1 MLPPGKYD
9 VFPMLCVGSEA
20 FTTIGFQTDGKGV
33 KFVTSTKKPGND
45 QVSTSDPY
53 GLNGLTS
60 IRWYYGTVILRP
72 EWIGLLKTVAPM

>member
-1 MLPPGKYD
+1 M
-9 VFPMLCVGSEA
+9 
-20 FTTIGFQTDGKGV
+20 
-33 KFVTSTKKPGND
+33 KFVTSTKKPGKE

-72 EWIGLLKTVAPM
+72 EWIGLLKTVAQM